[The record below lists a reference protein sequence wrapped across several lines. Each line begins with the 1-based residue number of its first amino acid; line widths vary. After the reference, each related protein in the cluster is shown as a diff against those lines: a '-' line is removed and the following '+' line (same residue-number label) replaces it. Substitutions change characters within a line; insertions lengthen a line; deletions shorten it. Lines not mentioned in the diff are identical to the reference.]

1 MQTLLLKELRMKSK
15 NIQESLEKHALEHAI
30 ELNELDFVLHGVETY
45 IKTNRSPEFTL
56 FNEPLESF
64 TQHQIINEHVEL
76 QQVYTITIV
85 HKKPNQMRLNHKIIY
100 NEHQTQASILIGTN
114 SIIPYQSHQPKEIF
128 IMLVKECNK
137 IKARNNILLNIF
149 DKKMIENLK
158 AFTKYIYAKK
168 FTKHIRIPL
177 IDGLD
182 PELARP
188 SKLIMWFKEKESKHQ
203 IIEVEADE
211 VLVEYKKPIYGHSGF
226 SVFGKQVTSDSAT
239 NYGDLETEID
249 PNSITIEEN
258 EDKKLYKSRVKGY
271 VNFNGKKLVVDNKV
285 KLATIKRVHEAL
297 TKDEANN
304 IEVHISQNDTNKDS
318 IGEGVQLTSETIHV
332 NGHVGAS
339 SILEAVNL
347 EILGATHQDSTQ
359 LAKYATINRHKG
371 RLRCHEAKIA
381 LLEGGEVH
389 ATKVE
394 IDACLS
400 GSIFAKDVIIGNVK
414 NNLKVYAS
422 HSIKIKNVS
431 GENNLFKINYRDVP
445 ILLSRLEYIQKDRN
459 ELKYALEEATRHH
472 PKKVA
477 TLKDEML
484 LLKKQ
489 ESSIINSFKEATIHV
504 ERPFKGLNT
513 IIFTIDDKHEIVYK
527 TQEKEYSA
535 FYLEVTP
542 EKITLH
548 PTNKS
553 IALN

>member
-1 MQTLLLKELRMKSK
+1 MKTK

-30 ELNELDFVLHGVETY
+30 EIDELDFVLHEVETY
-45 IKTNRSPEFTL
+45 IRTNSAPEFAL

-76 QQVYTITIV
+76 QQVYTITIIP
-85 HKKPNQMRLNHKIIY
+85 KKPNQINLNYKINY
-100 NEHQTQASILIGTN
+100 NEHQSQASILIGSN
-114 SIIPYQSHQPKEIF
+114 SIIPYQSYQPKEIF
-128 IMLVKECNK
+128 VMLVKELNK
-137 IKARNNILLNIF
+137 IKARHHILINIF

-158 AFTKYIYAKK
+158 VLTKYIYAKK
-168 FTKHIRIPL
+168 FTKSVRIPL
-177 IDGLD
+177 IEGLD
-182 PELARP
+182 PELARS
-188 SKLIMWFKEKESKHQ
+188 SKLIMWFKQKESKHQ
-203 IIEVEADE
+203 IIEVEVNE

-226 SVFGKQVTSDSAT
+226 NVFGKQVVADAAT
-239 NYGDLETEID
+239 NYGDLEAEID
-249 PNSITIEEN
+249 PNSIVIEEN
-258 EDKKLYKSRVKGY
+258 NDKKLYKSRVKGY

-285 KLATIKRVHEAL
+285 KLATIKRVHESLA
-297 TKDEANN
+297 KDEANN
-304 IEVHISQNDTNKDS
+304 IEVHISQNDTNQDS

-332 NGHVGAS
+332 NGHVGAG

-359 LAKYATINRHKG
+359 LAKFATINRHKG
-371 RLRCHEAKIA
+371 KLRCHEAKIK

-400 GSIFAKDVIIGNVK
+400 GTIYAKDVIIGNVK

-422 HSIKIKNVS
+422 HSIKIKTVS
-431 GENNLFKINYRDVP
+431 GENNLFKMNYKDVP
-445 ILLSRLEYIQKDRN
+445 ILLSRLEYIEKDID
-459 ELKYALEEATRHH
+459 ELKYFLEEATRHH
-472 PKKVA
+472 PEKVA
-477 TLKDEML
+477 NLKDEIL
-484 LLKKQ
+484 SLKKQ
-489 ESSIINSFKEATIHV
+489 ESSIIHSFKEATIHV
-504 ERPFKGLNT
+504 EHSFKGLNT
-513 IIFTIDDKHEIVYK
+513 IIFTIDDKNEIIYK

-553 IALN
+553 VKID